1 MTQWAL
7 LEVPAGPTGLAT
19 IGSGVATG
27 LGAVRDALTA
37 ARAQVAVTQALAR
50 QTDTTTVQLAST
62 AAQAVVTALTS
73 AISTLLDDG
82 GIYVLAIPVPKKG
95 VAALVANALQ
105 GNNESATITRAPTNS
120 LLRML
125 APTLANQLRSNPL
138 FANVMDPDTT
148 LNGGNAYFLKTLLE
162 SVYDAGDANRPRFP
176 ANGAY
181 AYALLLAGASDLT
194 SLASALPYFDRMFGL
209 QGPTT
214 TGQGIAD
221 AIPTNV
227 RAELQPRGTSVSL
240 AWEPAPVTRLLSVF
254 DGGVRTATHFAV
266 IRSTDFR
273 AKTARQVSDLF
284 SGPLTEGA
292 TGNYGATVVA
302 IRPYDGVLSRWV
314 DSGPLEPGTRYFY
327 HLAYRTRLDRNPL
340 RPTTEGATVARAD
353 AGYHQL
359 SACAEVEVP
368 LPNSRANNPGT
379 RGTPPD
385 WRRTPSLVRIF
396 PPANASVDL
405 ALGYL
410 SRMVSGVTTVAAYDQ
425 QILDFL
431 DREIARMG
439 REVDSFNRFASSL
452 TSAFTTPDVGV
463 YTTVGSGTGN
473 VGTFIADI
481 SNKLADTSDDNR
493 PPFDTGDEFV
503 TGIVLLAVG
512 ATTAEI
518 AVAAAA
524 FQALF
529 APTPT
534 RSGEGAGVS
543 SVLTELAVVEAE
555 LIAQI
560 GETAPTPTDAF
571 GTDMAPS
578 SPGIC
583 GVPDFTAPNL
593 NESME
598 PEDE

>member
-1 MTQWAL
+1 MTAWGR
-7 LEVPAGPTGLAT
+7 LEVPAGPAGLTT

-27 LGAVRDALTA
+27 LGAVRDALVA

-50 QTDTTTVQLAST
+50 QTDATTVQLAST
-62 AAQAVVTALTS
+62 AAQAVVTAITG
-73 AISTLLDDG
+73 AINTLLDDG
-82 GIYVLAIPVPKKG
+82 GVYALAVPVPKKG
-95 VAALVANALQ
+95 AAALVANALQ
-105 GNNESATITRAPTNS
+105 SNNEGPAITRAPTNS
-120 LLRML
+120 LLRMI
-125 APTLANQLRSNPL
+125 APTLAANLRTNPL
-138 FANVMDPDTT
+138 FANVLDPDTT

-176 ANGAY
+176 ANGVY
-181 AYALLLAGASDLT
+181 AYALFLAGASDLT
-194 SLASALPYFDRMFGL
+194 SLASALPFFDRMFGL
-209 QGPTT
+209 QGAST

-227 RAELQPRGTSVSL
+227 RAILQPRGTSVSL

-284 SGPLTEGA
+284 TGTLTEGA
-292 TGNYGATVVA
+292 TGNYGSRVVA

-314 DSGPLEPGTRYFY
+314 DEGPLEPGQRYFY

-340 RPTTEGATVARAD
+340 RPQTEGTAPARTD

-359 SACAEVEVP
+359 SACAEVEIP
-368 LPNSRANNPGT
+368 RANARANNPQT

-385 WRRTPSLVRIF
+385 WLRTPSLARIF

-405 ALGYL
+405 ALAYL
-410 SRMVSGVTTVAAYDQ
+410 SRMVSGATTVAAYDQ
-425 QILDFL
+425 QVLDFL

-439 REVDSFNRFASSL
+439 REVDSFSRFASSL
-452 TSAFTTPDVGV
+452 AAAFQTPDVGV
-463 YTTVGSGTGN
+463 YTTTGGGTGN
-473 VGTFIADI
+473 VGTFIADVAA
-481 SNKLADTSDDNR
+481 KLADTSDDNR

-512 ATTAEI
+512 ASPIEI
-518 AVAAAA
+518 AAAAAA

-534 RSGEGAGVS
+534 RSGAGMGVS
-543 SVLTELAVVEAE
+543 SVLTELATVEAE
-555 LIAQI
+555 LLAQL
-560 GETAPTPTDAF
+560 GEAAPTPTDAF
-571 GTDMAPS
+571 GTDMTPS
-578 SPGIC
+578 SPGVC
-583 GVPDFTAPNL
+583 GVEDFTAPNL
-593 NESME
+593 DEGME
-598 PEDE
+598 PEE